1 MLMSFS
7 DIIELCLS
15 PVLSLDAYW
24 VRFISLLD
32 SLLIDYTRGRA
43 QRKKASEAG
52 LGSRRPGRRGCL
64 RMATKN
70 PMKPPSDA

>member
-1 MLMSFS
+1 MSSS
-7 DIIELCLS
+7 DHIELCLS

-32 SLLIDYTRGRA
+32 SLLTDYARGRA
-43 QRKKASEAG
+43 QRKTASETG
-52 LGSRRPGRRGCL
+52 LGSRRPGHRSCL
-64 RMATKN
+64 RMAIKN